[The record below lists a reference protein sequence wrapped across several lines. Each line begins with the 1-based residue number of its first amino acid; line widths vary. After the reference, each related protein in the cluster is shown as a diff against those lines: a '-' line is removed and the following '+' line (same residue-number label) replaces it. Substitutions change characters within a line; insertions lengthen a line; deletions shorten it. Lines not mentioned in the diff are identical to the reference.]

1 MSLVAFALRTCTVRA
16 LRDVTLAGPNVFD
29 SPVDP
34 SDTAAKKATPTIFV
48 YSDAEEVGE
57 IETRALARGQRTID
71 LSILIVL
78 PAKFEATVN
87 GATVEFEDRK
97 AGGAAAIDLIYR
109 QIERAL
115 IAEETVWSRL
125 WCVLVSRV
133 ESIHAHA
140 YVLPV
145 GQAGKQIH
153 LPARGVT
160 LTVRSLASPAIGQP
174 PEDVWAD
181 FVDAMR
187 QDPGLAPLATLVA
200 GAMEGTALPQW
211 RTDALAIGDTVDDA
225 VDMGYGALAG
235 GPMDALVPMVE
246 AVVRNAVP
254 GASDAELIV
263 APAEQ
268 GDGAS

>member
-16 LRDVTLAGPNVFD
+16 LRGATLAGANVFD

-34 SDTAAKKATPTIFV
+34 SDSAAKAATPTIFV
-48 YSDAEEVGE
+48 YSDAEQVGE
-57 IETRALARGQRTID
+57 IETRALACGQRTVD

-87 GATVEFEDRK
+87 GATVEFQDRK
-97 AGGAAAIDLIYR
+97 AGAAAAIDIIYR

-125 WCVLVSRV
+125 WCILVSRV
-133 ESIHAHA
+133 ESVHAHA

-160 LTVRSLASPAIGQP
+160 MTVRSVWSPAIGQP

-181 FVDAMR
+181 FIAAM
-187 QDPGLAPLATLVA
+187 QEDPGLAPLAVIIS
-200 GAMEGTALPQW
+200 GAIEGTALPEW
-211 RTDALAIGDTVDDA
+211 RTDALEIGDTVDDA

-235 GPMDALVPMVE
+235 GPTDALVPMVE
-246 AVVRNAVP
+246 TVVRNAVP

-263 APAEQ
+263 APADER
-268 GDGAS
+268 DSAP

>member
-16 LRDVTLAGPNVFD
+16 LRGATLAGAAVYD

-34 SDTAAKKATPTIFV
+34 SDTAAKAATPTIFV
-48 YSDAEEVGE
+48 YSDAEEVDG
-57 IETRALARGQRTID
+57 IETRALACGQRTID

-78 PAKFEATVN
+78 PARFEATVN
-87 GATVEFEDRK
+87 GTTVEFQDRK
-97 AGGAAAIDLIYR
+97 AGAAAAIDIIYR

-133 ESIHAHA
+133 ESIHSHA
-140 YVLPV
+140 YVLPA
-145 GQAGKQIH
+145 GAAGKQVH

-160 LTVRSLASPAIGQP
+160 LSVRTVYSPAIGQP
-174 PEDVWAD
+174 PQDVWAD

-187 QDPGLAPLATLVA
+187 QDPGLAPLATLIA

-211 RTDALAIGDTVDDA
+211 RTDALEVGDTVDDA
-225 VDMGYGALAG
+225 VDMGYGAVGG
-235 GPMDALVPMVE
+235 GPTDALMPMVE
-246 AVVRNAVP
+246 AVVLNAVP
-254 GASDAELIV
+254 GAPDATLLV
-263 APAEQ
+263 TPAEE
-268 GDGAS
+268 GDGAP